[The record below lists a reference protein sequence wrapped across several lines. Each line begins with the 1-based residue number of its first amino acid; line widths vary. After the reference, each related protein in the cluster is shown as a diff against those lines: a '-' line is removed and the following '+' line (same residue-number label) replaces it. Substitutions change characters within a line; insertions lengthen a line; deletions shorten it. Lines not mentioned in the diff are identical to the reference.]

1 MCFFP
6 SDIWLLFISG
16 PSNVFEMLEGIP
28 EPGVNPIQ
36 PSARN
41 AGKQN
46 FLNLHFL
53 DGLLK

>member
-1 MCFFP
+1 MRFFP
-6 SDIWLLFISG
+6 SDIWLVFISG

-46 FLNLHFL
+46 FLNLYFL
-53 DGLLK
+53 TDC